1 LLVLAVLFG
10 SWMALS
16 LESTLGAWTASGTPV
31 LLLTGLALL
40 YAAGLSYP
48 HIHSR
53 IAGIAH
59 VEKLS

>member
-1 LLVLAVLFG
+1 
-10 SWMALS
+10 MALS